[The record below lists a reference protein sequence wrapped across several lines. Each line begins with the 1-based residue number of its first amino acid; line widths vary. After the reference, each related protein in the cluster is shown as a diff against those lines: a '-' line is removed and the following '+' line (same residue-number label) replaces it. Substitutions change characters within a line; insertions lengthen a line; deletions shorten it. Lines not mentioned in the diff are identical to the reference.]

1 MEQMVQD
8 PDHGLLYNVGAKLY
22 LGRIFA
28 ADFSQFLRSRAEAGR
43 KRLSPQVAERIYQLA
58 LGVLYDVQ
66 LLAFWAF
73 EQPGEEITEAA
84 LAAALRSAIGDQR

>member
-28 ADFSQFLRSRAEAGR
+28 ADFSQFLRSRAEAGW
-43 KRLSPQVAERIYQLA
+43 KRLSSQVAEGIYQLA
-58 LGVLYDVQ
+58 LGALYDVQ
-66 LLAFWAF
+66 LLAFWGLRATGRGDHRGS
-73 EQPGEEITEAA
+73 PGGSTEV
-84 LAAALRSAIGDQR
+84 GDR